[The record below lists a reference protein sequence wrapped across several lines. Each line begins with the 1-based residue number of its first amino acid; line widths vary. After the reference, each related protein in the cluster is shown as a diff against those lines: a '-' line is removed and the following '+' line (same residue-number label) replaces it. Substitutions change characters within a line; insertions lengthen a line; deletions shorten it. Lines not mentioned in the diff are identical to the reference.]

1 MNFFSKNLEYLRTQ
15 KGMTR
20 NELANKLKV
29 NQSTISR
36 WENGDMGI
44 TVDNAYDV
52 ADFFNVSMSDLT
64 GKDMSLENKPFDELD
79 LLFSKNKDILTDE
92 DKEYMIPS
100 GYDTLLKNFYG
111 DYMIPPPP
119 EKRVSTHGIE
129 VYLEQE

>member
-15 KGMTR
+15 KGMTK

-36 WENGDMGI
+36 WENGDMGV

-64 GKDMSLENKPFDELD
+64 GKDMSLESKPFDELEV
-79 LLFSKNKDILTDE
+79 LFDKNKNILTDE
-92 DKEYMIPS
+92 DKETIKF
-100 GYDTLLKNFYG
+100 L
-111 DYMIPPPP
+111 I
-119 EKRVSTHGIE
+119 EKRKREIDKQMGNE
-129 VYLEQE
+129 